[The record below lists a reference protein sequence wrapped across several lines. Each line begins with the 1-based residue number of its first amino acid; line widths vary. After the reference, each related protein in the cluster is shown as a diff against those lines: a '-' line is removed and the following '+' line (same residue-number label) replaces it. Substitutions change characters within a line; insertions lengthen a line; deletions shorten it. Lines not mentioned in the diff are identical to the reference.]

1 MITTTDAPPWLRRS
15 DQAVTW
21 AWTCSHPT
29 TPSSSTARPTDL
41 PGTVRARSP
50 IRTCR
55 IRTRTEW
62 GSARQKRVS
71 KETLGRRPDRR
82 AVDERPDW
90 EPAAGLYVPDD
101 GPRNDVWGPG
111 ALRGTAVSVVRG
123 RRPSRPRRRHRI

>member
-62 GSARQKRVS
+62 APLARSFVS
-71 KETLGRRPDRR
+71 KRLSVICRMWTRRKRSPSAAWFLHLMRDWVGHGET
-82 AVDERPDW
+82 
-90 EPAAGLYVPDD
+90 
-101 GPRNDVWGPG
+101 
-111 ALRGTAVSVVRG
+111 T
-123 RRPSRPRRRHRI
+123 